1 MFFAADHG
9 IRALVFDLD
18 GTLYVC
24 ERFAALIQEA
34 AVAYL
39 SGVRGEAPD
48 ITRSIM
54 AAARIRLADE
64 SGLVP
69 TLSAVCTTLG
79 GSVPAL
85 HACFEQNLTPEAYL
99 KRDERVV
106 ELLQRL
112 GARFDL
118 YLYTNNNRVLTT
130 RIIQLLGVGGLFSG
144 TFTIDD
150 DWRGKPD
157 ETRLGQILDGI
168 GHEPPQVLF
177 VGDRYDVD
185 LRLPEQKGCPI
196 FLSRTVEQ
204 LLLLDGLLG

>member
-1 MFFAADHG
+1 MFFSADHG

-34 AVAYL
+34 AVDYMA
-39 SGVRGEAPD
+39 GVRGETRD
-48 ITRSIM
+48 VTRSVM
-54 AAARIRLADE
+54 AATRVRMAEE

-69 TLSAVCTTLG
+69 TLSAVCSALG
-79 GSVPAL
+79 GTAPAL
-85 HACFEQNLTPEAYL
+85 HGWFEQCLKPEAYL

-106 ELLQRL
+106 ELLRRL
-112 GARFDL
+112 GTNFDL

-130 RIIQLLGVGGLFSG
+130 RIIQLLGFAGLFSG
-144 TFTIDD
+144 IFTIDD

-157 ETRLGQILDGI
+157 ETRLGEILSGI
-168 GHEPPQVLF
+168 GHEPSMVLF

-204 LLLLDGLLG
+204 LLQLDGLLG